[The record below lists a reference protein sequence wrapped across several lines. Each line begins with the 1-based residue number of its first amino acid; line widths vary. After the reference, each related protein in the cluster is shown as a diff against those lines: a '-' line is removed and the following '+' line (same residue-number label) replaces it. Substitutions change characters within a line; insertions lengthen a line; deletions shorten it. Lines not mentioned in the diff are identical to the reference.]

1 MPAFICEA
9 SLLKLIRNCG
19 GMGEEAGVEI
29 SRGEKN
35 QIHSCFFPLP
45 FPELSVYVRKQQK
58 PCALTA
64 GWFMRSFIQDWPGL
78 QSPFVRRSPVFP
90 MPLCR
95 LHLCYLDL
103 WPFFLISINRTCWW
117 GKNSNMI
124 ELHKENKFPPLQN
137 LPISSASCQGV
148 TTVNS

>member
-1 MPAFICEA
+1 MEEWGRRQGWKSAGGRKIKFIPAFFHF
-9 SLLKLIRNCG
+9 L
-19 GMGEEAGVEI
+19 
-29 SRGEKN
+29 
-35 QIHSCFFPLP
+35 FPS
-45 FPELSVYVRKQQK
+45 FVYVRKQQK

-95 LHLCYLDL
+95 LHLCSLDL